1 MIKIGVTGGIGAGK
15 SIVCT
20 VLERMGYPVFYSDI
34 EAKKIISS
42 NSGVKNQLIKS
53 FGSQVFKNNQLNRTY
68 LSNLLFSDS
77 TLIDKMN
84 SIVHPKV
91 REAFDSWTLIQ
102 NSSIVFNEAAIL
114 FETGAFKNF
123 DATLLVTAP
132 LKLRLKRV
140 ASRDSAT
147 EEQIMKRIN
156 NQWSDEQKKVLA
168 TFILLNDD
176 SQSVL
181 NQLDRIILEIQAL
194 I

>member
-42 NSGVKNQLIKS
+42 NSVVKNHLIES

>member
-42 NSGVKNQLIKS
+42 NSRVKNQLIES

>member
-42 NSGVKNQLIKS
+42 NSVVKNQLIES